1 MGRVTKVSDPLR
13 EIIVKCSEGR
23 GRSCWVCQLI
33 QTNWKPS
40 GGSKEPTGVGWVAL
54 VGRVCLCSSVCRVNK
69 MMAHSWCSVTHVWN
83 EWIPVKGDGTVV
95 SYQRFATLNDIAL
108 SNQVVQN
115 LGLWEISSRG
125 TLDTVHPMLGE
136 GTVGW
141 PSSQSQKSWDRGVL
155 LMCVGGPGDHTSSG
169 WSSSST
175 ELCRSHMPRAWL
187 VKWLQ
192 PIGSPRRQTR
202 NRDL

>member
-1 MGRVTKVSDPLR
+1 M
-13 EIIVKCSEGR
+13 
-23 GRSCWVCQLI
+23 SCI
-33 QTNWKPS
+33 
-40 GGSKEPTGVGWVAL
+40 G
-54 VGRVCLCSSVCRVNK
+54 GRVCLCSSVCRVNRT
-69 MMAHSWCSVTHVWN
+69 MAHSWCSVTHVWN
-83 EWIPVKGDGTVV
+83 EWIPVKGEGTVV

-155 LMCVGGPGDHTSSG
+155 LMCVWGDPGIIHLQVGAAALQSCVGTICRGPGWWNGSSQAGHPGGKPGIETFRKEVPPSYKKPWCSRHTG
-169 WSSSST
+169 AT
-175 ELCRSHMPRAWL
+175 WL
-187 VKWLQ
+187 SRKL
-192 PIGSPRRQTR
+192 
-202 NRDL
+202 